1 MAPEYARSGSLS
13 FKSDIYSFGVLVLE
27 IVSGQRIRKVSF
39 NNIPKQE
46 EGLVQC
52 VSGITLFKMI
62 RFFARN
68 WRVWFGGKFSFF

>member
-1 MAPEYARSGSLS
+1 MNLYIAIGKSLSYCSGYMAPEYERSGSLS

-52 VSGITLFKMI
+52 VSGITLFKMM
-62 RFFARN
+62 
-68 WRVWFGGKFSFF
+68 